1 MRRYLLFFIPF
12 LLLVFVNACG
22 GNDSMPPA
30 EARTEN
36 AGANTDVDS
45 PADAGGANEIPE
57 PLSPPRMV
65 NDFAGM
71 LSTDENSLLEQKLR
85 AVNDSNSIE
94 FAIIAIKTTGN
105 YDIEDYALKIGRQ
118 WGIGKKDKNNGIL
131 ILVALGDRKI
141 DIEVGYGLED
151 RVTDGLAKR
160 VIENDIKPAFKQK
173 NYYEGL
179 DKATNSLI
187 DMVASRYQ
195 ADAKD
200 SSKGPGIGVIILII
214 IGIIV
219 LISIF
224 GGRGG
229 GGLRSGGMGPVFWG
243 GGGGGSWGGGGGGS
257 SFGGFGGGS
266 FGGGGASGSW

>member
-1 MRRYLLFFIPF
+1 MRRYLLFIP
-12 LLLVFVNACG
+12 LLLSVLFSANAQ
-22 GNDSMPPA
+22 
-30 EARTEN
+30 EF
-36 AGANTDVDS
+36 
-45 PADAGGANEIPE
+45 PE
-57 PLSPPRMV
+57 PLSPKRMV
-65 NDFAGM
+65 NDFANM
-71 LSTDENSLLEQKLR
+71 LSTDENNLLEQKLR

-131 ILVALGDRKI
+131 ILVALEDRKI

-173 NYYEGL
+173 NYYQGL

-187 DMVASRYQ
+187 DMVAGRYK
-195 ADAKD
+195 AEAKSD
-200 SSKGPGIGVIILII
+200 KGLPMPLIIFGVIMIIIILIAI
-214 IGIIV
+214 LGK
-219 LISIF
+219 SSGM
-224 GGRGG
+224 GGSGGTGGWGG
-229 GGLRSGGMGPVFWG
+229 GPIFWG
-243 GGGGGSWGGGGGGS
+243 GGGGGGSWGGGGGGGS

-266 FGGGGASGSW
+266 FGGGGASGDW